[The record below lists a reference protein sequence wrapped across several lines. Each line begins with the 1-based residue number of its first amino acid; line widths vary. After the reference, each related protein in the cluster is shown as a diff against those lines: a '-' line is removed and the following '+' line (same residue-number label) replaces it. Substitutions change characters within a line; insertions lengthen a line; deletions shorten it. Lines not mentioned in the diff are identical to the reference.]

1 MPSVPERLAESLADR
16 YRIERRPDGE
26 PVLLGRGGTALVY
39 LALDVRHDRQ
49 VALKVVHPEL
59 AATVEAERFLR
70 EIRLVARLS
79 HPHILPLFDSGQAD
93 GLLYYV
99 MPYLTGE
106 SLRRRLQRDGRL
118 ELPVALRIAREVA
131 LALDY
136 AHRNRVIHRDVKPEN
151 ILLEDGQAVVA
162 DFGVAAAMER
172 AGDEQL
178 TETGHAIG
186 TPAYMSPEQAGAEGP
201 LDGRSDLYSLGC
213 VVYEMLGGKPPFT
226 GVTPHAVMVQQ
237 VVAPLPPL
245 RERRPEVP
253 DAVLGAVE
261 RALAKQPADR
271 FATAAEFAAVLEQA
285 GISGGHAAVAPPP
298 RRWPRRR
305 VLLAAGGV
313 VLGALALAY
322 GLSRRAGEHG
332 AGQAIA
338 VLPFQ
343 NLGQAEDNYFTDGI
357 TEEITSRL
365 AMLPDLAVISRTSAD
380 QYRTSDKPLKQIGRE
395 LGADYVLEGSV
406 RWEKVPG
413 RPSRVRV
420 TPQLIRVS
428 DDRHLWA
435 GRYDETL
442 EEVFTV
448 QTRIAEQ
455 VATALDLALQ
465 PTHHEVL
472 AARPTGNLQAYDF
485 YLRGIEYFGRTGPE
499 DLRRAEEMF
508 SRATELDP
516 RFAAA
521 FARLA
526 RARIWQFHLYAER
539 TEQRLDQ
546 ARRAADS
553 ALALDPDLPEG
564 HLALGQIYYWG
575 ELDYPKALD
584 QFRIALARDP
594 GNGDL
599 AWARGLVERRLGQW
613 SQAQADLKRAVDLDP
628 RSAVKNLDLF
638 ELHLRRREYDLAQRY
653 VDRVVELEPNSPA
666 YFYKALL
673 ILARDG
679 DLRAAASELG
689 EGMRREGPE
698 SMAFWVPQS
707 DIGAALWR
715 GLDPALQRAVNDLT
729 IERFGSDSGGFYLAK
744 ARNRRFAGDG
754 RAARA
759 YFDSAASILARRSQ
773 ARPDDPTLHSTLG
786 LVYAGLGRREDAIRE
801 GRRAVELVP
810 SEKDTWYGVD
820 MLRNLAVVYATLGEA
835 DSTVKELRTLL
846 SVPSWISVPLLKAD
860 PTWDR
865 VREDVGFRRL
875 VAGGRT
881 SP

>member
-1 MPSVPERLAESLADR
+1 MLSVPERLADSLSDR
-16 YRIERRPDGE
+16 YRFELQPDGT

-39 LALDVRHDRQ
+39 LARDVRHDRQ

-70 EIRLVARLS
+70 EIRVVARLS

-99 MPYLTGE
+99 MPYLKGE

-118 ELPVALRIAREVA
+118 ELPTALRIAREVA

-136 AHRNRVIHRDVKPEN
+136 AHRNGIIHRDVKPEN

-162 DFGVAAAMER
+162 DFGIAAAVQQPGE
-172 AGDEQL
+172 EQI
-178 TETGHAIG
+178 TEIGHAVG
-186 TPAYMSPEQAGAEGP
+186 TPSYMSPEQAGAEGP

-213 VVYEMLGGKPPFT
+213 VLYEMLGGAPPFT
-226 GVTPHAVMVQQ
+226 GTTPHAVMVQQ

-253 DAVLGAVE
+253 DAVLTAVE
-261 RALAKQPADR
+261 CALAKQPADR
-271 FATAAEFAAVLEQA
+271 FATAAEFADALEEA
-285 GISGGHAAVAPPP
+285 RTSGGHVSVTPPS
-298 RRWPRRR
+298 RRPNRP
-305 VLLAAGGV
+305 VLLAAGG
-313 VLGALALAY
+313 ALAVFLMLA
-322 GLSRRAGEHG
+322 LIVARRGGEHE
-332 AGQAIA
+332 QRAIA

-343 NLGQAEDNYFTDGI
+343 NLGSAEDTYFTDGI

-365 AMLPDLAVISRTSAD
+365 AMLPDVAVISRTSTD
-380 QYRTSDKPLKQIGRE
+380 QYRKSDKPLRTIGRE

-413 RPSRVRV
+413 QPDRVRV
-420 TPQLIRVS
+420 TPQLIQVS

-435 GRYDETL
+435 GRCDETL

-448 QTRIAEQ
+448 QSRIAEQ
-455 VATALDLALQ
+455 VATALDLALM
-465 PTHHEVL
+465 PTHHAVL
-472 AARPTGNLQAYDF
+472 AAKPTENLRAYDF
-485 YLRGIEYFGRTGPE
+485 FLRGNEYLGRAGAE
-499 DLRRAEEMF
+499 DLHRAEEMYA
-508 SRATELDP
+508 RATELDP
-516 RFAAA
+516 SFAAA

-526 RARIWQFHLYAER
+526 RSHIWQFHLYSDR
-539 TEQRLDQ
+539 TERRLEQ

-553 ALALDPDLPEG
+553 ALTLDPELPEA

-575 ELDYPKALD
+575 DLDYPKALAE
-584 QFRIALARDP
+584 FRTALARDP

-613 SQAQADLKRAVDLDP
+613 AQAEADLKRAVDLDP
-628 RSAVKNLDLF
+628 RAGVKSLDLS
-638 ELHLRRREYDLAQRY
+638 ELYLRRREYDQAVRY
-653 VDRVVELEPNSPA
+653 ADRVIELEPNSPA
-666 YFYKALL
+666 YFYKALM
-673 ILARDG
+673 ILAQKG
-679 DLRAAASELG
+679 DVAAAAAVMND
-689 EGMRREGPE
+689 GMRRAGPE
-698 SMAFWVPQS
+698 TMAFWVPQG
-707 DIGAALWR
+707 DVAAALWR
-715 GLDPALQRAVNDLT
+715 GLDPELKRAVNDLT
-729 IERFGSDSGGFYLAK
+729 IDRFSGDSSSYYLAK
-744 ARNRRFAGDG
+744 ARTRGFGGDSRG
-754 RAARA
+754 ARI
-759 YFDSAASILARRSQ
+759 YFDSAAAILEQRSR

-810 SEKDTWYGVD
+810 SAKDTWYGVD

-835 DSTVKELRTLL
+835 DSTVQELRTLL
-846 SVPSWISVPLLKAD
+846 AVPSWISVPLLRVD

-865 VREDVGFRRL
+865 VRGDAGFQALLKAR
-875 VAGGRT
+875 
-881 SP
+881 P